1 MRAAE
6 KENAEY
12 ERKRAAVDE
21 VRKRGV
27 CGWDGFPPRVMFDRP
42 HPTHHGHE
50 TLTDPHIP

>member
-21 VRKRGV
+21 VRQSGPLLV
-27 CGWDGFPPRVMFDRP
+27 YV
-42 HPTHHGHE
+42 
-50 TLTDPHIP
+50 

>member
-21 VRKRGV
+21 VRV
-27 CGWDGFPPRVMFDRP
+27 CVCVHTCF
-42 HPTHHGHE
+42 E
-50 TLTDPHIP
+50 IC